1 MAATA
6 NFAFYTLY
14 HDKKECHVFET
25 SPRAVLHVWTAPGLP
40 APVSRSVFSL
50 VQLSCSVAAESLRPH
65 ELQHVRPPC
74 PSLTPIVYSNPW
86 PLSRGC
92 HPTIS
97 FSVIP
102 FSSHLQSVRVFSN
115 ESALHI
121 RWPKNWNFSF
131 SISPSNEYSGLISF
145 RMDWLD
151 LLAVQGEVSRAFSN
165 TTVQKY
171 QFFSTQLSLWFN
183 SHIHT

>member
-1 MAATA
+1 MATTA
-6 NFAFYTLY
+6 NSTFYTLY
-14 HDKKECHVFET
+14 HDKKKCHVFET
-25 SPRAVLHVWTAPGLP
+25 SPHAILYVWTAPSLP
-40 APVSRSVFSL
+40 AGVSRSVFSL
-50 VQLSCSVAAESLRPH
+50 VQFSCSVAADSLRPH

-74 PSLTPIVYSNPW
+74 PSLTLIVYSNPC

-102 FSSHLQSVRVFSN
+102 FSFHLQSFKVFSN
-115 ESALHI
+115 ESALYI

-131 SISPSNEYSGLISF
+131 SISPFNEYSGLISF

-171 QFFSTQLSLWFN
+171 QFFSTQFSLWFN